1 MSEYF
6 SVDALDVRRSPRLFK
21 IGDVATVTN
30 PDYLRLFDI
39 GNPNCP
45 HRLFSELKPGPF
57 GELSLRVTGVR
68 LWRDERTGELEQYLF
83 FKECPAYRCPFP
95 IKIQDTNGHGRPFHS
110 SLFR

>member
-6 SVDALDVRRSPRLFK
+6 SVDALDVRRSPRWFK
-21 IGDVATVTN
+21 VGDVATVAN
-30 PDYLRLFDI
+30 PDYRQLFDI
-39 GNPNCP
+39 GNPHSP
-45 HRLFSELKPGPF
+45 WSFSEVKPGPF
-57 GELSLRVTGVR
+57 GELSFRVTGVR

-83 FKECPAYRCPFP
+83 FRECPAYRCPFL